1 MNKSKPKTCLVCN
14 EKILGRSDKRFC
26 SSDCRTAYHNTR
38 NRNATL
44 FMSGINSILRKNR
57 RILAELNSSGRAKV
71 QKEQLVEEGFK
82 FAYHTN
88 EFVTKSGKIYKFCYE
103 QGYLELEPGLFALVV
118 KHDYVV

>member
-1 MNKSKPKTCLVCN
+1 
-14 EKILGRSDKRFC
+14 
-26 SSDCRTAYHNTR
+26 
-38 NRNATL
+38 
-44 FMSGINSILRKNR
+44 MSGINSILRKNR

-88 EFVTKSGKIYKFCYE
+88 EFVTKSGKTYKFCYE

>member
-1 MNKSKPKTCLVCN
+1 
-14 EKILGRSDKRFC
+14 
-26 SSDCRTAYHNTR
+26 
-38 NRNATL
+38 
-44 FMSGINSILRKNR
+44 MSGINSILRKNR